1 LEYGKKLNDFCYL
14 KYIFSSFQQFK
25 GKNNPRNHHYKEKC
39 FLTHL
44 NEPLLYL
51 SPVKLEI
58 IMVKPVQINYYHS
71 VLTTEEIKKING
83 YTTEVFNQIKI
94 IS

>member
-1 LEYGKKLNDFCYL
+1 MTW
-14 KYIFSSFQQFK
+14 QQFK

-44 NEPLLYL
+44 DEPFLYL

-58 IMVKPVQINYYHS
+58 IMAQPVQIHYYHS
-71 VLTTEEIKKING
+71 VLTPEEIKRLNG
-83 YTTEVFNQIKI
+83 YSATEVFKHVYDQ
-94 IS
+94 